1 MKKSL
6 VLIFLA
12 LGLGH
17 QASAETIFKCVD
29 DAGKIT
35 FTARANCPG
44 GHALESSA
52 QKVNVRPSG
61 DDESVVMADPSRRSA
76 TVPQQQVVVAGKVPK
91 RVVTDPNVEQA
102 WSKTSTYRRG
112 YVPPARVRIV
122 EKTIRS
128 SGRNKDGSTWGS
140 ATRVQVPIV
149 E

>member
-1 MKKSL
+1 MKKSVL
-6 VLIFLA
+6 LIFLA

-29 DAGKIT
+29 GAGKIT

-44 GHALESSA
+44 GHELESSA
-52 QKVNVRPSG
+52 NKINVRPSG
-61 DDESVVMADPSRRSA
+61 DDESVVMADPSRRSV
-76 TVPQQQVVVAGKVPK
+76 TVPQQQVVVAGQVPK

-112 YVPPARVRIV
+112 YVPPKRIRVV
-122 EKTIRS
+122 EKNVYS
-128 SGRNKDGSTWGS
+128 SRKNKDGSTSGGV
-140 ATRVQVPIV
+140 TVVKVPIV

>member
-1 MKKSL
+1 MKKSISI
-6 VLIFLA
+6 VFLS
-12 LGLGH
+12 LTLGH
-17 QASAETIFKCVD
+17 QAFAETIFKCVD
-29 DAGKIT
+29 ESGRIT

-44 GHALESSA
+44 GHELQSSA
-52 QKVNVRPSG
+52 EKKNARPSG
-61 DDESVVMADPSRRSA
+61 DDESVVMADPSRRSV